1 MSDSFTK
8 EEQLLIT
15 EAKLINAML
24 LEGLDCLRQ
33 SNFGKQ
39 GLYYQAFYSIS
50 YGMERLLKLIIIEDY
65 RSKNDNKMSNNGY
78 LKKYSHDICEMV
90 SDYALGV
97 MDNEINKRIIT
108 FFSNFACKSRYYN
121 LNMLTGGYNEFL
133 NPLEE
138 WRNIEDLI
146 LQKYNKSKVKIV
158 LRWYM
163 QRSVIPIQKS
173 SNKHRIKDNI
183 DVFDFEICSDDMK
196 KINELDKGD
205 NTSVTTSTLNTTY
218 NVYL

>member
-1 MSDSFTK
+1 M
-8 EEQLLIT
+8 
-15 EAKLINAML
+15 
-24 LEGLDCLRQ
+24 
-33 SNFGKQ
+33 
-39 GLYYQAFYSIS
+39 
-50 YGMERLLKLIIIEDY
+50 IE
-65 RSKNDNKMSNNGY
+65 
-78 LKKYSHDICEMV
+78 LV
-90 SDYALGV
+90 
-97 MDNEINKRIIT
+97 
-108 FFSNFACKSRYYN
+108 
-121 LNMLTGGYNEFL
+121 
-133 NPLEE
+133 
-138 WRNIEDLI
+138 
-146 LQKYNKSKVKIV
+146 QKYNKSKVKIV